1 MACSFNLASVHDVC
15 CATLLGYVGFNFQH
29 FQSYHV
35 GSQLNDKD
43 SFAVFLLWSYSF
55 SLEANGV
62 DGSQLSMMEN
72 ILWHHFDPRSNWILV
87 LSHASDSERSITL
100 AFYLTTRRGAR
111 MNVWLLGQ
119 TGITF
124 SFEFF
129 PGYIFTQVFLSLWT
143 QFSPSSQT
151 LRSSLHVHVTMVTT
165 HVV

>member
-1 MACSFNLASVHDVC
+1 MACLFNLASVHEVC

-55 SLEANGV
+55 SLEANGA

-72 ILWHHFDPRSNWILV
+72 ILWHHVDPRSNWILV

-119 TGITF
+119 TGITL
-124 SFEFF
+124 SFETFWKKGNCSFQDIYLHKYFF
-129 PGYIFTQVFLSLWT
+129 LFELNSLRQVR
-143 QFSPSSQT
+143 
-151 LRSSLHVHVTMVTT
+151 RSGALFMYM
-165 HVV
+165 